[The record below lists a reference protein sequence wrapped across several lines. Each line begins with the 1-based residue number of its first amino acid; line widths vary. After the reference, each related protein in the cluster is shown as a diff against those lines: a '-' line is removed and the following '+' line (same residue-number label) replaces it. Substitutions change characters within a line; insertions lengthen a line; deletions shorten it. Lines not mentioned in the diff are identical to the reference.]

1 MPSPTKFELES
12 TNDSGQNLM
21 TFEQLQ
27 AESEQLFR
35 HVFEEAS
42 LGVAVEDLEGKLLLA
57 NPALC
62 RMLGYGNGE
71 LCGMSCAQFANPEDS
86 EDDWALFQQLR
97 AGTIDHYSLEK
108 RYVRKDG
115 AQIWGRL
122 NVSLLKAGYGGSPLV
137 VALVEDITERKLAE
151 EALSSVSRRLIE
163 AQEQERARIARDL
176 HDDINQRLGLLAIEL
191 ERLKRDIPDSNVE
204 VLSRLDELRK
214 RTSEIANDIQALS
227 HELHSPRLEYLG
239 LVAAMRGFCQ
249 EFKEQ
254 QKVEIDFRSHDLP
267 SPVPPD
273 VSLCLF
279 RVLQEALHNAAK
291 HSGVS
296 GFAVQLW
303 GTLGEIHL
311 TVSDSGVGFD
321 LETAMKGRGL
331 GLLSMQER
339 VRLVRGTIS
348 ITSKAGSTLIDARV
362 PLISEIDAV
371 RAAG

>member
-1 MPSPTKFELES
+1 LPSPTKFELES